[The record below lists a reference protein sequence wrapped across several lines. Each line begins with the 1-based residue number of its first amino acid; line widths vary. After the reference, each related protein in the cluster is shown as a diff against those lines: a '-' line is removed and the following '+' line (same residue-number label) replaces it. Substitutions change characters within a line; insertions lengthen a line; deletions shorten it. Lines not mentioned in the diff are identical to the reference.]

1 VKNSV
6 ISDSCEGFA
15 GANRSA
21 STVMRDNGPNVARF
35 LVNPMGWIDGLDHN
49 RLEDMIVR
57 QAEATGAQVAAAK
70 AAIGSVIFGQEG
82 VVEQALITVLCGGH
96 ALLIGLP
103 GLAKTKLIETMGIV
117 LGLDARRIQ
126 FTPDLM
132 PSDILGSE
140 VLDESPGGKRSFRFI
155 PGPIFGQ
162 LLMADEINRA
172 SPRTQ
177 SALLQAMQEHHVTVA
192 GNRHDVPRPFHV
204 LATQNPIE
212 QEGTYPLPEA
222 QLDRFLM
229 QIDVDYPDH
238 AAERKIV
245 FDTTGTEESKP
256 KPTMTADELLA
267 AQRLVRRLPVG
278 ESVVEAILNLV
289 RSARPGREGGELGKL
304 ISWGPS
310 PRASQALM
318 LVARARA
325 LIDGRLSPSIDDVMA
340 MAEPIL
346 KHRMALTFAAR
357 ADGETMEGVIGK
369 LKTRIG

>member
-1 VKNSV
+1 MAV
-6 ISDSCEGFA
+6 A
-15 GANRSA
+15 GGEA
-21 STVMRDNGPNVARF
+21 
-35 LVNPMGWIDGLDHN
+35 IEKLD
-49 RLEDMIVR
+49 DMIVR

-70 AAIGSVIFGQEG
+70 DAIGKVIFGQER

-132 PSDILGSE
+132 PSDIVGSE
-140 VLDESPGGKRSFRFI
+140 VLDEGADGKRSFRFI
-155 PGPIFGQ
+155 GGPIFAQ

-192 GNRHDVPRPFHV
+192 GSRHDVPRPFHV

-229 QIDVDYPDH
+229 EIDVSYPARD
-238 AAERKIV
+238 AERRIL
-245 FDTTGTEESKP
+245 FDTTGIDETKP
-256 KPTMTADELLA
+256 RPAMSADDLVA
-267 AQRLVRRLPVG
+267 AQRLVRRIPVG
-278 ESVVEAILNLV
+278 ESVVEAILALV
-289 RSARPGREGGELGKL
+289 RSARPGPDAGDAGKL
-304 ISWGPS
+304 IAWGPS

-318 LVARARA
+318 LTVRA
-325 LIDGRLSPSIDDVMA
+325 
-340 MAEPIL
+340 
-346 KHRMALTFAAR
+346 
-357 ADGETMEGVIGK
+357 
-369 LKTRIG
+369 

>member
-1 VKNSV
+1 M
-6 ISDSCEGFA
+6 A
-15 GANRSA
+15 GAA
-21 STVMRDNGPNVARF
+21 GEA
-35 LVNPMGWIDGLDHN
+35 IEKLD
-49 RLEDMIVR
+49 DMIVR

-70 AAIGSVIFGQEG
+70 AAIGKVIFGQER
-82 VVEQALITVLCGGH
+82 VVEQALMTVLSGGH
-96 ALLIGLP
+96 ALLVGLP
-103 GLAKTKLIETMGIV
+103 GLAKTKLVETMGIV

-132 PSDILGSE
+132 PSDIVGSE
-140 VLDESPGGKRSFRFI
+140 VLEEAPGGKRSFRFI
-155 PGPIFGQ
+155 PGPIFAQ

-177 SALLQAMQEHHVTVA
+177 SALLQAMQELHVSVG

-229 QIDVDYPDH
+229 QIDVPYPDIEN
-238 AAERKIV
+238 ERKII
-245 FDTTGTEESKP
+245 FDTTGAEESKP
-256 KPTMTADELLA
+256 KQTLTAEELIA

-278 ESVVEAILNLV
+278 ESVVNTILTLV
-289 RSARPGREGGELGKL
+289 RAARPDADSDISKL
-304 ISWGPS
+304 IAWGPS

-318 LVARARA
+318 LVSRARA
-325 LIDGRLSPSIDDVMA
+325 LIDGRLSPSIDDVLD

-357 ADGETMEGVIGK
+357 ADGETVDGVIAK
-369 LKTRIG
+369 LKSRFG